1 MNSLGNFACVSSA
14 WQAHEGELRG
24 YLRHRLSDFDTADEL
39 LQEVFLKAMRSGQG
53 FCSLDNPRAWL
64 FQVARNAVVDRFRM
78 ERPTEPLPEELAD
91 PVPPTGDAIAPV
103 DALADCLTQVLV
115 ELAPDDTAILQACDL
130 DGQTQKAFALAH
142 GLSLPAA
149 KARLLRA
156 RQRLRERLTT
166 VCRVQFGEDGDVD
179 GHLGRSP
186 GRCADP
192 GCE

>member
-1 MNSLGNFACVSSA
+1 MTGLGNFACVSSA

-24 YLRHRLSDFDTADEL
+24 YLRHRLTDADAADEV
-39 LQEVFLKAMRSGQG
+39 LQDVFLKAMRSGQG

-91 PVPPTGDAIAPV
+91 SAPPPEDAIAPV
-103 DALADCLTQVLV
+103 DALADCLTRVLG

-130 DGQTQKAFALAH
+130 DGQTQKDFAEAH
-142 GLSLPAA
+142 GLSLPAT

-156 RQRLRERLTT
+156 RQRLRDRLTT
-166 VCRVQFGEDGDVD
+166 VCRVQFSESGAVD
-179 GHLGRSP
+179 GHLGRRP
-186 GRCADP
+186 G
-192 GCE
+192 GCSDSHRA